1 MSEGKYNERFC
12 EMLKRLEPWT
22 LSAMEARYEK
32 ETGKRACGSHEFDFT
47 ADFLAWQGDYYCAM
61 LRDCHSSD
69 RAAEAIFVDLRKVYG
84 PRSA

>member
-47 ADFLAWQGDYYCAM
+47 DDFLAWQGDYYDAI
-61 LRDCHSSD
+61 LKDYGSPAH
-69 RAAEAIFVDLRKVYG
+69 AAEAIHVDLRKV
-84 PRSA
+84 

>member
-1 MSEGKYNERFC
+1 MGEEKNIKHLR

-32 ETGKRACGSHEFDFT
+32 ETGKSSCGSHEFDFT
-47 ADFLAWQGDYYCAM
+47 DDFLAWQGDYYGAM